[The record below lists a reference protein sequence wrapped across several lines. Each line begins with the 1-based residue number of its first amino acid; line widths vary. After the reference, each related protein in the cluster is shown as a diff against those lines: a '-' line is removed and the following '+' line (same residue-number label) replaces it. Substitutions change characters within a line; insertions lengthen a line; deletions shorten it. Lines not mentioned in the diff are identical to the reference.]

1 MGVKFKAKQWNITKI
16 KGTKFSDT
24 NRCINIILGSLLQK
38 DVNFG
43 EIGRKVAGS
52 AHKCSETNSSKVCNS
67 NIQQIT
73 IKYSNS
79 LADTGYI
86 QLRTLAHQ
94 EVHLEFPSFTRVP
107 SLYSECT
114 CRMGVTK
121 RQTQLRMET
130 RYFSF
135 SRDCNTHD
143 QPTLDLLAS
152 RLCHQLPR
160 YIARGPDPGSI
171 AIDVLQHP
179 WDRENSFA
187 FPPFILLSQVLR
199 KILKKKISHLIIVTR
214 T

>member
-52 AHKCSETNSSKVCNS
+52 AHKCSETNSSKVCNT

-86 QLRTLAHQ
+86 QQRTLAHQ
-94 EVHLEFPSFTRVP
+94 QVHLNVHADLESRNAKHN
-107 SLYSECT
+107 SEWKLDISVFQEIVIHMT
-114 CRMGVTK
+114 N
-121 RQTQLRMET
+121 QLWICLHPDSATNFHDTLHGNQIRAVQQQMCCSIFRTE
-130 RYFSF
+130 
-135 SRDCNTHD
+135 NTV
-143 QPTLDLLAS
+143 LL
-152 RLCHQLPR
+152 
-160 YIARGPDPGSI
+160 
-171 AIDVLQHP
+171 
-179 WDRENSFA
+179 F
-187 FPPFILLSQVLR
+187 LLSAC
-199 KILKKKISHLIIVTR
+199 
-214 T
+214 